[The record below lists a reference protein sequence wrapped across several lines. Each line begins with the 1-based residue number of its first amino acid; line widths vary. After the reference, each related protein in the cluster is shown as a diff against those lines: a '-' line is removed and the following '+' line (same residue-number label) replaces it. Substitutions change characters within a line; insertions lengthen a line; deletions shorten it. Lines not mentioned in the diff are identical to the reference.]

1 MGSSAASPQ
10 RQMDQQKLAQQQQDC
25 VYDKRSLH
33 LGLKMKE
40 KKQARRGV
48 ERRKR
53 ESKRLERIKK
63 NDDVV
68 LIGKGNNKK

>member
-40 KKQARRGV
+40 KKSKTSSKKKG
-48 ERRKR
+48 KR
-53 ESKRLERIKK
+53 IKTIERIEK

-68 LIGKGNNKK
+68 QIGKGNNKK